1 MDKFTEALTNGT
13 KPEGPE
19 PEGEEKDDDDAMIS
33 DLVTKAKGKMAEL
46 GSLLD
51 EISKNC

>member
-19 PEGEEKDDDDAMIS
+19 PEKEEKDDDGMLA
-33 DLVTKAKGKMAEL
+33 DLVAKAKGKIEEL